1 MSAIR
6 VSGSGNKIVIRTKRQ
21 TRSGVH
27 QGGMIA
33 LLRLTNFP
41 QPLNYTEASL
51 RSALVRKCRL
61 APDQLVSF
69 SLVRRSVDARDKS
82 DVHFVLSVDLEVR
95 NEAAVLKRCRF
106 LTPAPVQE
114 PVSLPPSRLERRP
127 LVVGAGPAGLF
138 AALTLAR
145 AGARPILIERGKPV
159 EQRTSDVAAFE
170 AGGSLNP
177 ESNVQFGEGGAGAF
191 SDGKLT
197 CGIHS
202 PHIRSVL
209 ETFVAHGAPEEIL
222 IDQKPHIGTDR
233 LRGVVAS
240 IRQGILSL
248 GGDVRFETRLERLI
262 LRQGRVAGAIVLA
275 GGAEEEILTDCLL
288 LCVGHSARDT
298 ARALYSQGVAMGPKP
313 FAAGVRIEHPREM
326 IDRSQYGSF
335 AGHPA
340 LGPASYKLN
349 ARTPDGRGVYTFCMC
364 PGGRVISAASEPG
377 GIVTNGMSLHARQ
390 DRNSNAALLVGVRP
404 EDFGSEHP
412 LAGFDFQRKIEE
424 AAFLAAGKTYRA
436 PAQRVGDFLADRETS
451 SFGEVQPSL
460 LPGVTPCDLRSVLP
474 AFITDN
480 LKLALP
486 VLDRQLKG
494 FALPDAVLT
503 GPETRSSSPVRL
515 PRTTSGE
522 AENVAGLYPVGE
534 GAGYAGGIVSAA
546 VDGITAALHVLESG
560 ASASI

>member
-6 VSGSGNKIVIRTKRQ
+6 VSGSGNKIVIRTKQQ

-114 PVSLPPSRLERRP
+114 SVSLPPSRFQRRP

-159 EQRTSDVAAFE
+159 EQRASDVAAFE

-240 IRQGILSL
+240 IRREILSL
-248 GGDVRFETRLERLI
+248 GGDVRFGTRLERLI

-275 GGAEEEILTDCLL
+275 GGTEEEILTDHLL

-298 ARALYSQGVAMGPKP
+298 ARALYNQGVAMAPKP
-313 FAAGVRIEHPREM
+313 FAAGVRIEHPRQM

-349 ARTPDGRGVYTFCMC
+349 CRTPDGRGVYTFCMC

-404 EDFGSEHP
+404 EDFGSGHP

-436 PAQRVGDFLADRETS
+436 PAQRVGDFLNDRETS
-451 SFGEVQPSL
+451 SFGEIQPSL

-515 PRTTSGE
+515 PRTASGE
-522 AENVAGLYPVGE
+522 AETISGLYPVGE